1 MDPNVRTELR
11 GNEEEVVLTKT
22 IDDRLYQE
30 NCREE
35 RKRNGDGF
43 IRDVKGAAIGRRLFS
58 IPVEE
63 AAALM
68 SQNDPDFVEWWKTN
82 NDNALARL
90 ILRFPHWVV
99 AEGGGL
105 L

>member
-1 MDPNVRTELR
+1 MRTELR
-11 GNEEEVVLTKT
+11 GNGDELVLTKT

-35 RKRNGDGF
+35 RKTNGDGF
-43 IRDVKGAAIGRRLFS
+43 IRNERGAAVGRRLFS

-68 SQNDPDFVEWWKTN
+68 AQNDPDFTEWWRTN
-82 NDNALARL
+82 SDRAMARL